1 MHVHVASVGGCT
13 APAHH
18 IKAPSLGFCLYVWCS
33 PNDLCY
39 RLPGRRKAMKGRLY
53 FTTKAQKEGKIM
65 IKTHPCARIF
75 CCHFCG
81 FDEVGGCRQGC
92 KAAHLHNGQGRAWQL
107 TPAPAWCTTQPWLLP
122 QVDAEQYYG
131 ELEEKLT
138 DEFNAE
144 RNRITLKRLDMAFV
158 TFQDERMTA
167 V

>member
-1 MHVHVASVGGCT
+1 MAACPCLS
-13 APAHH
+13 P
-18 IKAPSLGFCLYVWCS
+18 PS
-33 PNDLCY
+33 
-39 RLPGRRKAMKGRLY
+39 
-53 FTTKAQKEGKIM
+53 
-65 IKTHPCARIF
+65 
-75 CCHFCG
+75 
-81 FDEVGGCRQGC
+81 
-92 KAAHLHNGQGRAWQL
+92 AAEPR
-107 TPAPAWCTTQPWLLP
+107 LLP

>member
-1 MHVHVASVGGCT
+1 
-13 APAHH
+13 
-18 IKAPSLGFCLYVWCS
+18 
-33 PNDLCY
+33 
-39 RLPGRRKAMKGRLY
+39 MKGRLY

-75 CCHFCG
+75 CCRFCG
-81 FDEVGGCRQGC
+81 FEQVGGCEQSCGQGC
-92 KAAHLHNGQGRAWQL
+92 RQHICAVSMAEHSSLPVPQPTSAAE
-107 TPAPAWCTTQPWLLP
+107 PWLLP

-144 RNRITLKRLDMAFV
+144 RNRVTLKRLDMAFV

>member
-1 MHVHVASVGGCT
+1 
-13 APAHH
+13 
-18 IKAPSLGFCLYVWCS
+18 
-33 PNDLCY
+33 
-39 RLPGRRKAMKGRLY
+39 MKGRLY

-75 CCHFCG
+75 CCRFCG
-81 FDEVGGCRQGC
+81 FDEVGGCGQGC
-92 KAAHLHNGQGRAWQL
+92 RQHPCTMGKAEQGSVPQPS
-107 TPAPAWCTTQPWLLP
+107 PAQPWLLA

>member
-1 MHVHVASVGGCT
+1 
-13 APAHH
+13 
-18 IKAPSLGFCLYVWCS
+18 
-33 PNDLCY
+33 
-39 RLPGRRKAMKGRLY
+39 MKGRLY

-65 IKTHPCARIF
+65 IKTHPCAHIF
-75 CCHFCG
+75 CCRFCG
-81 FDEVGGCRQGC
+81 FEQVGGWGQGCRQHIPTARQSM
-92 KAAHLHNGQGRAWQL
+92 AACQCSS
-107 TPAPAWCTTQPWLLP
+107 PAGPWLFL

>member
-1 MHVHVASVGGCT
+1 MWAG
-13 APAHH
+13 
-18 IKAPSLGFCLYVWCS
+18 L
-33 PNDLCY
+33 
-39 RLPGRRKAMKGRLY
+39 
-53 FTTKAQKEGKIM
+53 Q
-65 IKTHPCARIF
+65 
-75 CCHFCG
+75 
-81 FDEVGGCRQGC
+81 
-92 KAAHLHNGQGRAWQL
+92 AAHLHRRQGRHGRLSLPQCSA
-107 TPAPAWCTTQPWLLP
+107 QPWLLP

>member
-1 MHVHVASVGGCT
+1 MGKTEHAAC
-13 APAHH
+13 PC
-18 IKAPSLGFCLYVWCS
+18 PSPES
-33 PNDLCY
+33 AAEP
-39 RLPGRRKAMKGRLY
+39 RLP
-53 FTTKAQKEGKIM
+53 
-65 IKTHPCARIF
+65 
-75 CCHFCG
+75 
-81 FDEVGGCRQGC
+81 
-92 KAAHLHNGQGRAWQL
+92 
-107 TPAPAWCTTQPWLLP
+107 P

>member
-1 MHVHVASVGGCT
+1 MVQAGLRAAC
-13 APAHH
+13 P
-18 IKAPSLGFCLYVWCS
+18 
-33 PNDLCY
+33 
-39 RLPGRRKAMKGRLY
+39 
-53 FTTKAQKEGKIM
+53 Q
-65 IKTHPCARIF
+65 
-75 CCHFCG
+75 CG
-81 FDEVGGCRQGC
+81 QGC
-92 KAAHLHNGQGRAWQL
+92 GQRGGL
-107 TPAPAWCTTQPWLLP
+107 PVPQPWLLL

>member
-1 MHVHVASVGGCT
+1 M
-13 APAHH
+13 
-18 IKAPSLGFCLYVWCS
+18 
-33 PNDLCY
+33 
-39 RLPGRRKAMKGRLY
+39 
-53 FTTKAQKEGKIM
+53 
-65 IKTHPCARIF
+65 ARAGLRAA
-75 CCHFCG
+75 CPQRG
-81 FDEVGGCRQGC
+81 QGCRQRG
-92 KAAHLHNGQGRAWQL
+92 GW
-107 TPAPAWCTTQPWLLP
+107 PVPQPWLLL

>member
-1 MHVHVASVGGCT
+1 MAACPCPSPVSVA
-13 APAHH
+13 
-18 IKAPSLGFCLYVWCS
+18 
-33 PNDLCY
+33 
-39 RLPGRRKAMKGRLY
+39 
-53 FTTKAQKEGKIM
+53 E
-65 IKTHPCARIF
+65 
-75 CCHFCG
+75 
-81 FDEVGGCRQGC
+81 
-92 KAAHLHNGQGRAWQL
+92 
-107 TPAPAWCTTQPWLLP
+107 PWLLP

>member
-1 MHVHVASVGGCT
+1 MPAGLQAARPHIPTVAGQNTAARPCRSLASV
-13 APAHH
+13 AEP
-18 IKAPSLGFCLYVWCS
+18 
-33 PNDLCY
+33 
-39 RLPGRRKAMKGRLY
+39 RL
-53 FTTKAQKEGKIM
+53 
-65 IKTHPCARIF
+65 
-75 CCHFCG
+75 
-81 FDEVGGCRQGC
+81 
-92 KAAHLHNGQGRAWQL
+92 
-107 TPAPAWCTTQPWLLP
+107 LL

>member
-1 MHVHVASVGGCT
+1 MAACRCRCPARVAK
-13 APAHH
+13 P
-18 IKAPSLGFCLYVWCS
+18 
-33 PNDLCY
+33 
-39 RLPGRRKAMKGRLY
+39 RL
-53 FTTKAQKEGKIM
+53 F
-65 IKTHPCARIF
+65 
-75 CCHFCG
+75 
-81 FDEVGGCRQGC
+81 
-92 KAAHLHNGQGRAWQL
+92 
-107 TPAPAWCTTQPWLLP
+107 P

>member
-1 MHVHVASVGGCT
+1 MQAG
-13 APAHH
+13 
-18 IKAPSLGFCLYVWCS
+18 L
-33 PNDLCY
+33 
-39 RLPGRRKAMKGRLY
+39 
-53 FTTKAQKEGKIM
+53 Q
-65 IKTHPCARIF
+65 
-75 CCHFCG
+75 
-81 FDEVGGCRQGC
+81 
-92 KAAHLHNGQGRAWQL
+92 AAHLHHGQGRAWQL
-107 TPAPAWCTTQPWLLP
+107 APAPARHAAQPWLLL

>member
-1 MHVHVASVGGCT
+1 MQAG
-13 APAHH
+13 
-18 IKAPSLGFCLYVWCS
+18 L
-33 PNDLCY
+33 
-39 RLPGRRKAMKGRLY
+39 
-53 FTTKAQKEGKIM
+53 Q
-65 IKTHPCARIF
+65 
-75 CCHFCG
+75 
-81 FDEVGGCRQGC
+81 
-92 KAAHLHNGQGRAWQL
+92 AAHLHHGQGRAWQL
-107 TPAPAWCTTQPWLLP
+107 APAPARRAAQPWLLL